1 MELEYIL
8 NLKFM
13 KVFNFGDQFQN
24 LNFSYNNFHVEQL
37 ERPRKLPR
45 WSRNLHFTKQTVKQR
60 HQIQRG
66 AKGTYLKYIKKNKA
80 KVGFKRTY
88 ECDNKTKSD
97 CKKYSGLSITMLQ
110 QSRLKSFQNWVKR
123 LSRRRVRSFSSNQKE
138 NQTD

>member
-45 WSRNLHFTKQTVKQR
+45 
-60 HQIQRG
+60 
-66 AKGTYLKYIKKNKA
+66 
-80 KVGFKRTY
+80 
-88 ECDNKTKSD
+88 
-97 CKKYSGLSITMLQ
+97 
-110 QSRLKSFQNWVKR
+110 
-123 LSRRRVRSFSSNQKE
+123 
-138 NQTD
+138 